1 MELGLLPS
9 FPLRPKHREEA
20 ISLLRSHPYMRSSPL
35 SRWMNEKEL
44 KGKWMSERKIRAL
57 SVGCEI
63 SDYMN
68 KGLVFQK
75 VNEGASGCLDFQHA
89 DEKL

>member
-1 MELGLLPS
+1 
-9 FPLRPKHREEA
+9 
-20 ISLLRSHPYMRSSPL
+20 
-35 SRWMNEKEL
+35 MNEKEL